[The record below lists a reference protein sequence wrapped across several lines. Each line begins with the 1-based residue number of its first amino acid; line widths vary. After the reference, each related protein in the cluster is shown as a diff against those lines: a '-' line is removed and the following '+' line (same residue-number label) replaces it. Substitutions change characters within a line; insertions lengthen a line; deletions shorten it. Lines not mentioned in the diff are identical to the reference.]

1 MEEEVRENQVS
12 RRKMLKRIGAGAA
25 VAWTAP
31 ILTSIR
37 TPAFAASPVGCEKDF
52 PACLDPNSDCN
63 NQQICQSS
71 PNFCCCGRTPDGRTC
86 FCYIHGSCGTPCASQ
101 ADCSGGTTCVASCCG
116 FACQSPCPPAGS
128 KARALPRSGRL
139 TYRR

>member
-37 TPAFAASPVGCEKDF
+37 TPAFAAGSAGCQNEF
-52 PACLDPNSDCN
+52 PACTDPNSDCN
-63 NQQICQSS
+63 AQIQCGKQQ
-71 PNFCCCGRTPDGRTC
+71 FCCSRRDRKST
-86 FCYIHGSCGTPCASQ
+86 
-101 ADCSGGTTCVASCCG
+101 
-116 FACQSPCPPAGS
+116 
-128 KARALPRSGRL
+128 RL
-139 TYRR
+139 NSSH

>member
-37 TPAFAASPVGCEKDF
+37 TPAFAQYAGCEGQF
-52 PACLDPNSDCN
+52 PACTDPNSDCN
-63 NQQICQSS
+63 AQIDCSKAGDHS
-71 PNFCCCGRTPDGRTC
+71 CCCGRTPDGKTC
-86 FCYIHGSCGTPCASQ
+86 FCYEHGACGSACASD
-101 ADCSGGTTCVASCCG
+101 ADCSGGTRCVASCCG
-116 FACQSPCPPAGS
+116 FTCLPACTTG
-128 KARALPRSGRL
+128 ARRAVPRGART